1 MAAAALAI
9 SILSALSASASAF
22 IAWWV
27 HQQQGAI
34 IVCKWQNR
42 GEIRENQLSSFV
54 SVEATNR
61 GRSPTT
67 ITGWG
72 VEWRNRK
79 GRRGKRGAVQLEVS
93 GPPIFPYRLESETS
107 HIWGMPWTS
116 VAESQP
122 IKTGGSVD
130 IPFAIGI
137 PFVRTG
143 ANRIVYAPTP
153 IDLDLMREQID
164 PTD

>member
-9 SILSALSASASAF
+9 SILSVLAASASVF

-34 IVCKWQNR
+34 ILCKWDNR
-42 GEIRENQLSSFV
+42 TEIRGSELSSYL

-67 ITGWG
+67 ITDWG
-72 VEWRNRK
+72 VEWRKRK
-79 GRRGKRGAVQLEVS
+79 GRRGKRGAVQLLVS
-93 GPPIFPYRLESETS
+93 GPPTFPYRLESETS
-107 HIWGMPWTS
+107 HIWAMPWTS

-122 IKTGGSVD
+122 GVGGG
-130 IPFAIGI
+130 IPFAIAI
-137 PFVRTG
+137 PLVKTG
-143 ANRIVYAPTP
+143 ANRDVYASTP

-164 PTD
+164 ATD